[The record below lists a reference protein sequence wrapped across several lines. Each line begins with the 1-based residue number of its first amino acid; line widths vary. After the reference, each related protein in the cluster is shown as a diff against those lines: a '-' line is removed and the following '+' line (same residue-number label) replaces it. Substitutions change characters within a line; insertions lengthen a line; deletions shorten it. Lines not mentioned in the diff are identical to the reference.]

1 MTSLDEWPLAAAG
14 GPTLVGGK
22 FRGTGDCPGVDCCG
36 LALTTREQSVVTN
49 ATSTFRRVSMSLLF
63 ATAPDGLSA
72 DNTTSQ
78 PMPAAD
84 RTAVIAA
91 DGIFSYQDLDEATS
105 RVAAALCDGR
115 SELGEERVAFL
126 VPPGFAHVAIVRGIW
141 RAGGIAVPMAISH
154 PASELDYVVRDAQAS
169 IVVADPSRVDTLEPI
184 ARATGARLALTT
196 ELLAASA
203 VEAAALPSMTP
214 SRRAL
219 IVYTSGTTGK
229 PKGVVTTH
237 GNLAA
242 QINALIDA
250 WEWTRE
256 DRTLLVLPLHHV
268 HGIVNVVGCALSA
281 GATCEML
288 PTFDAETTWARLASG
303 EISVFT
309 AVPTV
314 YHRLITSWEQASP
327 AVQRA
332 RSEGCRRARLMMSGS
347 AALPVQMLERWRD
360 ISGHTLLERYGMT
373 EIGMALSNPLRGVR
387 RPGTVGSPL
396 PGVKARIADDSG
408 NSVDGCTPGELEIR
422 GDGVFL
428 EYWRRPEE
436 TRRAFRD
443 GWFRTGDVA
452 VVEDG
457 TYRLLGRTSV
467 DIIKTGGYKVSAL
480 EVEEVIR
487 AHPAVSDC
495 AVIGV
500 IDSEWGERVSVAVEL
515 RAHAALSLDD
525 LQSWTKPRLAPYK
538 IPRELHCL
546 PSLPRNALG
555 KVVKPELAKLLAR

>member
-1 MTSLDEWPLAAAG
+1 M
-14 GPTLVGGK
+14 
-22 FRGTGDCPGVDCCG
+22 
-36 LALTTREQSVVTN
+36 
-49 ATSTFRRVSMSLLF
+49 
-63 ATAPDGLSA
+63 LSA

-91 DGIFSYQDLDEATS
+91 DGIFTYQDLDGATS
-105 RVAAALCDGR
+105 RVAAALCNGR
-115 SELGEERVAFL
+115 SDLHEERVAFL
-126 VPPGFAHVAIVRGIW
+126 AAPGFAHVALARGIW
-141 RAGGIAVPMAISH
+141 RAGGVALPLAISH

-169 IVVADPSRVDTLEPI
+169 IVVADPSRGQMLEPI

-196 ELLAASA
+196 ELLAPSA
-203 VEAAALPSMTP
+203 AEPPALPFLLP
-214 SRRAL
+214 ARRAL

-237 GNLAA
+237 GNLTA

-250 WEWTRE
+250 WEWTC
-256 DRTLLVLPLHHV
+256 DDHTLLVLPLHHV

-288 PTFDAETTWARLASG
+288 PAFDSEATWARLASG

-309 AVPTV
+309 AVPTI
-314 YHRLITSWEQASP
+314 YHRLIASWERASP

-347 AALPVQMLERWRD
+347 AALPVQTLERWRE

-373 EIGMALSNPLRGVR
+373 EIGMALSNPLHGAR

-396 PGVKARIADDSG
+396 PGVEARIVDDGG
-408 NSVDGCTPGELEIR
+408 NTVDEGTSGELEVR

-428 EYWRRPEE
+428 EYWGRPDE
-436 TRRAFRD
+436 TRCAFRD

-452 VVEDG
+452 VAENG
-457 TYRLLGRTSV
+457 AYRLLGRTSV
-467 DIIKTGGYKVSAL
+467 DLIKTGGYKVSAL

-495 AVIGV
+495 AVIGIV
-500 IDSEWGERVSVAVEL
+500 DPEWGERVSVAVEL

-538 IPRELHCL
+538 IPRELHCMA
-546 PSLPRNALG
+546 SLPRNAMG
-555 KVVKPELAKLLAR
+555 KVVKPELARLLAR